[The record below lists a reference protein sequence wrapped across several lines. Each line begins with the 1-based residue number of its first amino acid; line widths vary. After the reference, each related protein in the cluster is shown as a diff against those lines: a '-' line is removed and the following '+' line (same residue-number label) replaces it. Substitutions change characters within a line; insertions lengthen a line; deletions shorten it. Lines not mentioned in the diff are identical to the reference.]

1 MNPSPFERNTFWSVS
16 IGSLFYW
23 ISQHAV
29 HPGAMQRF
37 IAVSSLQKAKGVML
51 WSFVGFV
58 VIKVVIILE
67 GLLLYATFHDCDPLA
82 TKMVKKSGQLL
93 PYYVI
98 QVAKDY
104 PGLTGLFISGV
115 LSAALSTMSAKLN
128 TVAGTIYEDF
138 VKFFLKG
145 KRLSEAKQAFS
156 LKVITLILG
165 IISICLVF
173 VVEKLGALYQ
183 MVVTLNG
190 FTSGSLVGIFSLGIF
205 FPRANYKGAIAGA
218 LTSLVVM
225 SGIISGSQLYIAR
238 GMLRFPGKS
247 TSVEG
252 CPAEFIENLGFNAS
266 ARVQTYVGVG
276 SPVVADASVPL
287 IFQLSYWYYI
297 TLGTLV
303 VLLVG
308 LPVSYLTEP
317 VDMKHLEPALFAPF
331 VRQFLPQKQN
341 FPVKPQG
348 EEYKLVP
355 TDVYSKDM
363 AEPEA
368 DNKEILS

>member
-252 CPAEFIENLGFNAS
+252 CPAEFIENLDFNVS
-266 ARVQTYVGVG
+266 ARVQTYKGVG
-276 SPVVADASVPL
+276 TPVVADPAVPL
-287 IFQLSYWYYI
+287 LFQLSYKYFTATGSII
-297 TLGTLV
+297 T
-303 VLLVG
+303 LLVG
-308 LPVSYLTEP
+308 LLVSYLTDP
-317 VDMKHLEPALFAPF
+317 QGDTSQLDPRLLAPC
-331 VRQFLPQKQN
+331 VRRFLPPRERPNPQEELKLMTYN
-341 FPVKPQG
+341 NKNEDAVKC
-348 EEYKLVP
+348 
-355 TDVYSKDM
+355 S
-363 AEPEA
+363 
-368 DNKEILS
+368 